1 MKSSLKKSL
10 FVGLAALGF
19 VAVAG
24 SANAQ
29 TASAKSYAKV
39 TSNKA
44 LTGDATTRNVN
55 VNGTNALY
63 TKAGTLKGAKTVAT
77 KTTLAAVK
85 DAKQGQKNW
94 RAYRVATTNR
104 GSVYYK
110 VVTFDKTY
118 RGWIYGGK
126 TTTSFA
132 GGLTKYDTT
141 SAASSAPASSATF
154 TLKNPGTSSL
164 AYNAPAWSQYKVGRA
179 TVDGKV
185 VTTTTPY
192 SGASFT
198 VTKAVTTSRE
208 GEIWY
213 QVSAAPA
220 SSASTSS
227 ANSSAASSASASA
240 AAQSAAAQLNGK
252 WIKASDLQATS
263 ASSSTPTNPI
273 ADNAIRVNLVDASN
287 NVVKSFDFS
296 KYGVQKGAT
305 LGTQFNGTWTI
316 DQTDQNNIQD
326 QINKALSGT
335 NYSITTLTP
344 AQISALA
351 QAKFGASVNLTVN
364 STTKNVD
371 TQRAV
376 TLHYVDSSTGAL
388 VKTTYWAPTGV
399 VNGQSV
405 DMTDGNA
412 FGFVR
417 IAPDGYVVNDTSVAP
432 TSALFKSLQSAKY
445 GESFNIPVSRQATLT
460 STQVGQIFDD
470 LNFGDDN
477 GILFNEKL
485 SGFDNW
491 GVMGADSQHPN
502 DSVVLNNQF
511 YANAKAAFVS
521 QLQTR
526 VANGATISAADFKDA
541 LKAGNLDSFYFAKT
555 NNGQDGIDT
564 ARNGY
569 KATLSTVNNSENPK
583 TSDSAITLKLP
594 DTDTPIYAHY
604 AIEKA
609 QYSGAVDS
617 TPTHGDLGQ
626 SNWTTQFSRPD
637 LN

>member
-44 LTGDATTRNVN
+44 LTTDATTRNVN

-85 DAKQGQKNW
+85 DSKQGQKNW

-110 VVTFDKTY
+110 VVSFDKTY

-126 TTTSFA
+126 SKSNFA
-132 GGLTKYDTT
+132 GGIASYDTT

-208 GEIWY
+208 GETWY

-240 AAQSAAAQLNGK
+240 ATQSAAAQLNGK
-252 WIKASDLQATS
+252 WIKASDLQSTS
-263 ASSSTPTNPI
+263 ASSSATPTPNPV
-273 ADNAIRVNLVDASN
+273 ADNAVRIVFNDPSGKQIATFDYVKSNALKGTTLGSLQPVKNAAGNITGYQWQLDSSTSDLQAKVDA
-287 NVVKSFDFS
+287 
-296 KYGVQKGAT
+296 A
-305 LGTQFNGTWTI
+305 LNGTGYSFKVS
-316 DQTDQNNIQD
+316 DNQNV
-326 QINKALSGT
+326 
-335 NYSITTLTP
+335 
-344 AQISALA
+344 LA
-351 QAKFGASVNLTVN
+351 QAKTGSSVTLTIAKGDTVYQTLTPTAYNIKTQSTAQPLTLNPNSASASTASKKVANTLLSTIVPLPEASSASSSAASSAPSSAASSAASTLNLSALVDNNGNAKLDGLKDTVAGYVGIGKDQ
-364 STTKNVD
+364 TTKLQAVNDAVAKEAAKYYAPISNLQASDLFSGAKGSSFSANDVMSYLQKHSNLSKLNSPIYPVFKADGTVD
-371 TQRAV
+371 
-376 TLHYVDSSTGAL
+376 H
-388 VKTTYWAPTGV
+388 WAQFSYTAQTAYAGTF
-399 VNGQSV
+399 GQSS
-405 DMTDGNA
+405 
-412 FGFVR
+412 
-417 IAPDGYVVNDTSVAP
+417 PVNVLYSYDPTTASTVQFP
-432 TSALFKSLQSAKY
+432 TS
-445 GESFNIPVSRQATLT
+445 NT
-460 STQVGQIFDD
+460 SGY
-470 LNFGDDN
+470 NPFG
-477 GILFNEKL
+477 
-485 SGFDNW
+485 
-491 GVMGADSQHPN
+491 
-502 DSVVLNNQF
+502 
-511 YANAKAAFVS
+511 
-521 QLQTR
+521 
-526 VANGATISAADFKDA
+526 
-541 LKAGNLDSFYFAKT
+541 
-555 NNGQDGIDT
+555 
-564 ARNGY
+564 
-569 KATLSTVNNSENPK
+569 
-583 TSDSAITLKLP
+583 
-594 DTDTPIYAHY
+594 
-604 AIEKA
+604 
-609 QYSGAVDS
+609 
-617 TPTHGDLGQ
+617 
-626 SNWTTQFSRPD
+626 
-637 LN
+637 

>member
-44 LTGDATTRNVN
+44 LTTDATTRNVN

-126 TTTSFA
+126 TTSSFA

-154 TLKNPGTSSL
+154 TLKTPGTDADNL

-179 TVDGKV
+179 TVNGKV
-185 VTTTTPY
+185 VTDTKPY

-208 GEIWY
+208 GDTWY
-213 QVSAAPA
+213 QISAAPA
-220 SSASTSS
+220 SSASASS

-252 WIKASDLQATS
+252 WVKASALQATS
-263 ASSSTPTNPI
+263 ASSSAATAI
-273 ADNAIRVNLVDASN
+273 ADNAIRITFTDQAGNQVGKSVDY
-287 NVVKSFDFS
+287 VKPNA
-296 KYGVQKGAT
+296 KKGDT
-305 LGTQFNGTWTI
+305 FGFLGTNGLNKNVYSWTI
-316 DQTDQNNIQD
+316 DSTVSTDLQSK
-326 QINKALSGT
+326 INDALSGSGYAFT
-335 NYSITTLTP
+335 INASNVSSI
-344 AQISALA
+344 A
-351 QAKFGASVNLTVN
+351 QAKTGSEVKIALTKGDTVYQTLAPYAHDTSASNTDNTLGNKINSNTTTGKNAAVLNTAALTKVTLPAIAA
-364 STTKNVD
+364 SGTGD
-371 TQRAV
+371 TAV
-376 TLHYVDSSTGAL
+376 TATAPKDVKLSAVLKSDGTANDDAVADVTNYIKYGDPATKTGTEANPATKAARLANVNKAVASLAAGFYIAPANISISNLFSGSRGATFSSTDVMNYLNNNASL
-388 VKTTYWAPTGV
+388 KTLKSPVYPVFNTAGNVASWSQFTYTASNANGGTFGTSPVQVVYNFDFTKPTTSVTFPAPTTT
-399 VNGQSV
+399 N
-405 DMTDGNA
+405 
-412 FGFVR
+412 
-417 IAPDGYVVNDTSVAP
+417 P
-432 TSALFKSLQSAKY
+432 T
-445 GESFNIPVSRQATLT
+445 T
-460 STQVGQIFDD
+460 
-470 LNFGDDN
+470 
-477 GILFNEKL
+477 
-485 SGFDNW
+485 
-491 GVMGADSQHPN
+491 
-502 DSVVLNNQF
+502 
-511 YANAKAAFVS
+511 
-521 QLQTR
+521 
-526 VANGATISAADFKDA
+526 
-541 LKAGNLDSFYFAKT
+541 T
-555 NNGQDGIDT
+555 NP
-564 ARNGY
+564 
-569 KATLSTVNNSENPK
+569 LV
-583 TSDSAITLKLP
+583 
-594 DTDTPIYAHY
+594 
-604 AIEKA
+604 
-609 QYSGAVDS
+609 
-617 TPTHGDLGQ
+617 
-626 SNWTTQFSRPD
+626 
-637 LN
+637 